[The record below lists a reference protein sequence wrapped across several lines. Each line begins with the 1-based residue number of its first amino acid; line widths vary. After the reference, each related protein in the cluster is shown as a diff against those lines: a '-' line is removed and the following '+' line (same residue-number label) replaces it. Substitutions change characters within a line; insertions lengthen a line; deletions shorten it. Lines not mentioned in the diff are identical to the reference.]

1 MADYVKGTTN
11 IWPYYSA
18 DNKSTAKSGQE
29 NTLGKD
35 EFLKILVAQIRHQ
48 DPMKPLEDKE
58 FIAQM
63 AQFTSVEQLVNMS
76 SELKQ
81 LKNSLGFTATLIGK
95 SIEWETAS
103 TDGST
108 GIIKNGIVDSIS
120 IKNGES
126 FAVVNGEEVLMGRI
140 LTVTNQPTA
149 SSNEDTS
156 NEDTSSNMN
165 GDQG

>member
-18 DNKSTAKSGQE
+18 DNKSTAKAGQE
-29 NTLGKD
+29 STLGKD
-35 EFLKILVAQIRHQ
+35 EFLKILVAQIKNQ

-63 AQFTSVEQLVNMS
+63 AQFTSVEQLMNMS
-76 SELKQ
+76 KELKE
-81 LKNSLGFTATLIGK
+81 LKNSLGFSATLIGK

-103 TDGST
+103 ADGLE

-120 IKNGES
+120 MKSGES
-126 FAVVNGEEVLMGRI
+126 FAVVDGEEILIGRI
-140 LTVTNQPTA
+140 LTVKNESQA
-149 SSNEDTS
+149 VSNEVIESDD
-156 NEDTSSNMN
+156 EN
-165 GDQG
+165 GDPVL

>member
-18 DNKSTAKSGQE
+18 DNKSAAKSGQE
-29 NTLGKD
+29 SSLGKD

-63 AQFTSVEQLVNMS
+63 AQFTSVEQLINMS
-76 SELKQ
+76 NELKS

-95 SIEWETAS
+95 SIEWESAS
-103 TDGST
+103 VDGSS
-108 GIIKNGIVDSIS
+108 GVIKNGIVNSIS

-126 FAVVNGEEVLMGRI
+126 FAVVDGEDVSMGRI
-140 LTVTNQPTA
+140 LTVKNEPID
-149 SSNEDTS
+149 SSNEDS
-156 NEDTSSNMN
+156 NNNMN

>member
-35 EFLKILVAQIRHQ
+35 EFLKILVAQIKNQ

-63 AQFTSVEQLVNMS
+63 AQFTSVEQLMNMS
-76 SELKQ
+76 IELKA
-81 LKNSLGFTATLIGK
+81 LKNSLGFTSTLIGK

-103 TDGST
+103 ADGST
-108 GIIKNGIVDSIS
+108 GIVKNGIVDSIS
-120 IKNGES
+120 MMNGES
-126 FAVVNGEEVLMGRI
+126 FAVVNGEEISMGRI
-140 LTVTNQPTA
+140 MTVKNEVPVV
-149 SSNEDTS
+149 NEDTES
-156 NEDTSSNMN
+156 NEESGEPIS
-165 GDQG
+165 

>member
-18 DNKSTAKSGQE
+18 DNKSSAKAGQE
-29 NTLGKD
+29 STLGKD
-35 EFLKILVAQIRHQ
+35 EFLKILVAQIKNQ

-63 AQFTSVEQLVNMS
+63 AQFTSVEQLMNMS
-76 SELKQ
+76 KELKE

-103 TDGST
+103 ADGLE
-108 GIIKNGIVDSIS
+108 GIIKSGIVDSIS
-120 IKNGES
+120 MKGGES
-126 FAVVNGEEVLMGRI
+126 FAVVDGEEILIGRI
-140 LTVTNQPTA
+140 LTVKNESQA
-149 SSNEDTS
+149 VSNEVIESDD
-156 NEDTSSNMN
+156 EN
-165 GDQG
+165 GDPIQ

>member
-18 DNKSTAKSGQE
+18 NNKSTAKAGQE

-35 EFLKILVAQIRHQ
+35 EFLKILVAQIKNQ

-63 AQFTSVEQLVNMS
+63 AQFTSVEQLMNMS
-76 SELKQ
+76 KELKD
-81 LKNSLGFTATLIGK
+81 LKNSLGFSATLIGK

-103 TDGST
+103 ADGSE

-120 IKNGES
+120 MKNGES
-126 FAVVNGEEVLMGRI
+126 FAVVNGEEILMGRI
-140 LTVTNQPTA
+140 LTVKNESSA
-149 SSNEDTS
+149 VSNETIKSDD
-156 NEDTSSNMN
+156 EN
-165 GDQG
+165 GDPVQ

>member
-18 DNKSTAKSGQE
+18 ENKSTAKSGQD
-29 NTLGKD
+29 NSLGKD
-35 EFLKILVAQIRHQ
+35 EFLKILIAQIKNQ

-63 AQFTSVEQLVNMS
+63 AQFTSVEQLMNMAT
-76 SELKQ
+76 ELKE

-103 TDGST
+103 VDGSAA
-108 GIIKNGIVDSIS
+108 IIKHGVVDSIS
-120 IKNGES
+120 MKSGQS
-126 FAVVNGEEVLMGRI
+126 FVVVNGEEISMGRI
-140 LTVTNQPTA
+140 LTVKNEQPTA
-149 SSNEDTS
+149 SDDGTQSNQ
-156 NEDTSSNMN
+156 MN
-165 GDQG
+165 GDQL

>member
-29 NTLGKD
+29 STLGKD
-35 EFLKILVAQIRHQ
+35 EFLKILVAQIKNQ

-63 AQFTSVEQLVNMS
+63 AQFTSVEQLMNMS
-76 SELKQ
+76 KELKE

-103 TDGST
+103 ADGSA
-108 GIIKNGIVDSIS
+108 GIMKSGVVDSITMKS
-120 IKNGES
+120 GES
-126 FAVVNGEEVLMGRI
+126 FAVVDGEEISMGRI
-140 LTVTNQPTA
+140 LTVKNETPTE
-149 SSNEDTS
+149 SDEVTESN
-156 NEDTSSNMN
+156 NEN
-165 GDQG
+165 GDPV